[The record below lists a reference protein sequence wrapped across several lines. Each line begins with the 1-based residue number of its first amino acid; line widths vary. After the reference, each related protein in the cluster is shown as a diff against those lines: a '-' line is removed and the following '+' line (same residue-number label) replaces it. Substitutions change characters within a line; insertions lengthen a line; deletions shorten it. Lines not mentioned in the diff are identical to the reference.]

1 MKRLGVMVLVLGVL
15 AVLGSTAQAVLIDFE
30 AFADYENIHGV
41 NLGGVTLYEP
51 QLQIVRVYANNRF
64 SVSYHSPVN
73 AVGSDESVTSA
84 YPIIGVFDAP
94 QSYISLWAGD
104 AGGLYGD
111 DDRWELEAFDAVAG
125 GNSLGLVQSA
135 LWSGDPYTQL
145 SISAPGIWRFEARHL
160 GPTHY
165 GIGYDDLE
173 FCDGAIPAP
182 AAILLGT
189 LGTGLVGWLRRRR
202 TL

>member
-1 MKRLGVMVLVLGVL
+1 MKKLSVMVLVLGVM

-30 AFADYENIHGV
+30 TFADYQNIHGV

-51 QLQIVRVYANNRF
+51 QLQIVRVYANDRF
-64 SVSYHSPVN
+64 GVFYHSRVN
-73 AVGSDESVTSA
+73 AVSSDESVICT
-84 YPIIGVFDAP
+84 YPVIGVFDAP

-104 AGGLYGD
+104 GGVD
-111 DDRWELEAFDAVAG
+111 DDQWELEAFDAVAG

-135 LWSGDPYTQL
+135 VWNGNPYTQL
-145 SISAPGIWRFEARHL
+145 SISAPGIWRFEARHI
-160 GPTHY
+160 GPTSY

-173 FCDGAIPAP
+173 FSDGAIPAP

>member
-1 MKRLGVMVLVLGVL
+1 MKKLSMVVLVLSVL
-15 AVLGSTAQAVLIDFE
+15 AVLGSTAQATLIDFE
-30 AFADYENIHGV
+30 TLVDNQNIHGV

-51 QLQIVRVYANNRF
+51 QLGIVEVYANSRDGVF
-64 SVSYHSPVN
+64 YHSQAN
-73 AVGSDESVTSA
+73 AVSSDRAASWA

-94 QSYISLWAGD
+94 QVNVSLWAGD
-104 AGGLYGD
+104 EGFD
-111 DDRWELEAFDAVAG
+111 NDQWELEAFDAVAG

-135 LWSGDPYTQL
+135 IWNGNPYTQL

-160 GPTHY
+160 GPTTT

-173 FCDGAIPAP
+173 FSDGFIPAP
-182 AAILLGT
+182 AAIVLGT